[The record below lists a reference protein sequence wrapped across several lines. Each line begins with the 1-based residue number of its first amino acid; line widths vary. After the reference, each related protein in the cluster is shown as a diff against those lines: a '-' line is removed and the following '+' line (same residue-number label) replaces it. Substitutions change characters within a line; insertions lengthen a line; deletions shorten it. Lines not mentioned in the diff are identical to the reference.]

1 LKEKTVF
8 QREGSMKKYSGA
20 LAAAGAYILWGVL
33 PAYWKLLREVPAY
46 EILGHRMVWSLLLT
60 LGLIILLGRGSDF
73 WRAARERKNLITFST
88 TSLLLAINWL
98 LYIWAVNAGFI
109 VEASLGYFINP
120 LINVLFGTIFFRER
134 MRAMQWAAIFFA
146 VLGVLYLTFYYGQF
160 PWIAMVLAVTFA
172 IYGLL
177 HKKNPLSPLD
187 GLCLETAVFFIP
199 STVFLMGL
207 EYVRGGSFGHIGLP
221 GSLLLAGA
229 GIITTIPLLLFGYAA
244 HKIPLSTLGLLQ
256 YLAPSINLLL
266 GVFVYGEDF
275 SRERMMGFLLIW
287 IGLGLYVAENMFCR
301 FRAQRRP
308 LARQGKTQERS

>member
-1 LKEKTVF
+1 
-8 QREGSMKKYSGA
+8 MKKYSGV

-33 PAYWKLLREVPAY
+33 PAYWKLLHEVPAY
-46 EILGHRMVWSLLLT
+46 EILSHRMVWSLLLT
-60 LGLIILLGRGSDF
+60 LGLIVLLGRKDAFRRS
-73 WRAARERKNLITFST
+73 AVERRNLITFST
-88 TSLLLAINWL
+88 TALLLAINWL

-120 LINVLFGTIFFRER
+120 LINVLFGMIFFREKLR
-134 MRAMQWAAIFFA
+134 PLQWAAIFFA
-146 VLGVLYLTFYYGQF
+146 ALGVLYLTFYYGQF

-177 HKKNPLSPLD
+177 HKKNPLGPLD
-187 GLCLETAVFFIP
+187 GLCLETAVFFLP
-199 STVFLMGL
+199 SVIFLLGL
-207 EYVRGGSFGHIGLP
+207 EYVQGGSFGHVGLS

-229 GIITTIPLLLFGYAA
+229 GIITTVPLLLFGYAA

-275 SRERMMGFLLIW
+275 SRQRMVGFLLIW
-287 IGLGLYVAENMFCR
+287 VGIVIYVAENMICR
-301 FRAQRRP
+301 LKAQ
-308 LARQGKTQERS
+308 KTVLTDRKKT